1 MKRIFSAL
9 VFLAV
14 AAAAHAQE
22 RIYTDAMSLTVVNK
36 LLNTKNPYHRL
47 DVEKYPG
54 MTAGEQNQAKYC
66 TGMVIAF
73 RTDSK
78 SISVDV
84 NFAKASTGENS
95 ANICTKGFDLYM
107 KDDSG
112 RWLWAGNG
120 SSSKVKLEDW
130 TTIKLIEKAK
140 DGMKDCL
147 LYLPLFSELNEL
159 QIVTDY
165 GSRIEKIDNP
175 FKGRIAVFGSSF
187 THGSGCSRPAMTYS
201 AQLERM
207 TGYQFINMGFSGNSK
222 LQQYF
227 ATALLEADVDAYVC
241 DAFSN
246 PQADMIKERLEAFVA
261 RFVKEKPGV
270 PLIMV
275 QTIRREKRNFSPE
288 YDARETAK
296 MQTAD
301 RMMRELSAQYPNV
314 YWIDSIDLGEARNEA
329 TSDGTHPDNYGYT
342 LWARSLEKK
351 IIPILEKVSGLQ

>member
-1 MKRIFSAL
+1 MKKIVIIVVTALISVSAL
-9 VFLAV
+9 
-14 AAAAHAQE
+14 AQQV
-22 RIYTDAMSLTVVNK
+22 YTDAMNLTVVNK
-36 LLNTKNPYHRL
+36 LMSTKNPYHRL

-54 MTAGEQNQAKYC
+54 MTAGEQGQAVCC

-78 SISVDV
+78 TIALDV
-84 NFAKASTGENS
+84 NYAKAGAGENS
-95 ANICTKGFDLYM
+95 ANICTRGFDLYM
-107 KDDSG
+107 KNTEG
-112 RWLWAGNG
+112 KWVWAANG
-120 SSSKVKLEDW
+120 TPSKPKINDW
-130 TTIKLIEKAK
+130 TSIKLIDAAP
-140 DGMKDCL
+140 GTMQDCL

-159 QIVTDY
+159 QIVTEY
-165 GSRIEKIDNP
+165 GSTIEPLANP
-175 FKGRIAVFGSSF
+175 FKGRIAVWGSSF

-246 PQADMIKERLEAFVA
+246 PQADMIKDRLVAFVE
-261 RFVKEKPGV
+261 RFVREKPNV

-288 YDARETAK
+288 YEARETAK
-296 MQTAD
+296 METAD
-301 RMMRELSAQYPNV
+301 SMMRELADRYPNV
-314 YWIDSIDLGEARNEA
+314 YWIDHIDLSEAANEA

-342 LWARSLEKK
+342 LWARSLEHSL
-351 IIPILEKVSGLQ
+351 IPILEKYIK